1 MKCKE
6 IHEVLE
12 QYLDN
17 ELSPEA
23 RKEVR
28 EHLKGCPACREE
40 LASVKRY
47 RKAMA
52 SLKTVPAPDDFL
64 ESVHRRLDRSPLR
77 RLLDFLFS
85 PVHIKVPLE
94 AAGVLATVIIVLL
107 LFPGAPK
114 RDTFLAMRE
123 EETSRMP
130 AEEIAPKAPDAEK
143 RSLLTEDSKR
153 HMPSRSKGKEKVAA
167 EEPEQYIIALQI
179 TPASMKT
186 PPMAGMDK
194 TSRLLGSAMKK
205 AEVRDDKDITA
216 DVEEKDA
223 LKEDESS
230 SRKAVVRA
238 RSESPRELTDTVQ
251 EIKRIAGSLEGR
263 VIREKY
269 NKQNVPD
276 GIILEIPTRNYV
288 DFMNQLNR
296 IGKPEI
302 QKKPTRRAKRSTQL
316 RIDLVQ

>member
-12 QYLDN
+12 HYLDN
-17 ELSPEA
+17 ELSPEE
-23 RKEVR
+23 RREVR

-52 SLKTVPAPDDFL
+52 SLKTMPAPDNFL

-77 RLLDFLFS
+77 RLLDFLFM

-94 AAGVLATVIIVLL
+94 AAGVLATVIVVLL
-107 LFPGAPK
+107 LFPVTPK
-114 RDTFLAMRE
+114 RDSFLAMRE
-123 EETSRMP
+123 KEASRMP
-130 AEEIAPKAPDAEK
+130 AEEIAPKAPDTAK
-143 RSLLTEDSKR
+143 IPLLREDSER
-153 HMPSRSKGKEKVAA
+153 HMPSRSKGDKKAAA

-205 AEVRDDKDITA
+205 AEVHDDRDISV

-223 LKEDESS
+223 LKEDETS
-230 SRKAVVRA
+230 SRKAVVRP
-238 RSESPRELTDTVQ
+238 RSESPREVNDTVQ
-251 EIKRIAGSLEGR
+251 EIRRLAGSLEGR

-269 NKQNVPD
+269 NKQNVLD
-276 GIILEIPTRNYV
+276 RIILEIPTRNYT

-302 QKKPTRRAKRSTQL
+302 QQTPTRRAKRSTQL

>member
-6 IHEVLE
+6 IHEFIE
-12 QYLDN
+12 AYLDN
-17 ELSPEA
+17 ELPPET

-28 EHLKGCPACREE
+28 EHLKKCPACREE
-40 LASVKRY
+40 LAAVKRY
-47 RKAMA
+47 RKAMT

-64 ESVHRRLDRSPLR
+64 EKVHERLDRSPLR
-77 RLLDFLFS
+77 RLLNILFT

-107 LFPGAPK
+107 LFPVAPK
-114 RDTFLAMRE
+114 RDSFPVATRE
-123 EETSRMP
+123 EAP
-130 AEEIAPKAPDAEK
+130 ATGPPERLTTEAPDTAK
-143 RSLLTEDSKR
+143 RPLITDDSKR
-153 HMPSRSKGKEKVAA
+153 RVASRGKEKDTIPGEA
-167 EEPEQYIIALQI
+167 PEQYIIALQI
-179 TPASMKT
+179 MPASMKT
-186 PPMAGMDK
+186 PPTAGMDK
-194 TSRLLGSAMKK
+194 TSRLLGSAVKK
-205 AEVRDDKDITA
+205 EEKLVDRDIGE
-216 DVEEKDA
+216 VEEKDA
-223 LKEDESS
+223 LREDETS

-238 RSESPRELTDTVQ
+238 RSESHRELTETVQ
-251 EIKRIAGSLEGR
+251 EIKRIADSLEGR

-296 IGKPEI
+296 IGTPEI
-302 QKKPTRRAKRSTQL
+302 QQKPTRRAKRSTQL